1 MAEDNIFRERILPH
15 YKKAIESC
23 LSTINSPT
31 ESEKSKKQALGDL
44 AVLQLSYEY
53 MEKHKTA
60 SGTPACK
67 GYPIPFAVLLRVEEL
82 RRG

>member
-23 LSTINSPT
+23 LKTINSPT
-31 ESEKSKKQALGDL
+31 ESERMKKQALSEL
-44 AVLQLSYEY
+44 AVLQLAYEY
-53 MEKHKTA
+53 MENHETA
-60 SGTPACK
+60 DGTPACQ
-67 GYPIPFAVLLRVEEL
+67 GYPIPFAVLLKVEEI